1 MFYSIISSFLVS
13 LITFMTIHDKAHT
26 TSLTIRFSFLF
37 FLGIQFIIWDSIKSS
52 PFYPSKSFGH
62 SLLLYS
68 ELMPYVTWL
77 LLLHPYYQQVFL
89 DLYYGSP
96 KYWYIKSLWN
106 FSWGIFPQKFFFLT
120 FSFDLSCTISCT
132 QTAVTLKRILSH
144 SIPGPYYPCALVGPI
159 VIGTTVGSL
168 GQFFPTDK
176 GLSAINNGLPWPIQ
190 GALMTSVFY
199 HLTGAYCL
207 SC

>member
-1 MFYSIISSFLVS
+1 M
-13 LITFMTIHDKAHT
+13 
-26 TSLTIRFSFLF
+26 R
-37 FLGIQFIIWDSIKSS
+37 
-52 PFYPSKSFGH
+52 
-62 SLLLYS
+62 
-68 ELMPYVTWL
+68 
-77 LLLHPYYQQVFL
+77 
-89 DLYYGSP
+89 
-96 KYWYIKSLWN
+96 N
-106 FSWGIFPQKFFFLT
+106 FSAKVFFLT

-132 QTAVTLKRILSH
+132 QTALTLKRILSH

-199 HLTGAYCL
+199 HLTGEYCL
-207 SC
+207 RCKHLVLLISCIALPAEKFFIRSYGR